1 MGMIPQE
8 TIDQILDRLDIVEVI
23 SEYVQ
28 LKKAGRNFKACCP
41 FHNEKTP
48 SFVVSPDKQIY
59 HCFGCHAGG
68 NIVGFV
74 MNYESLSFPEAIEM
88 LAAKAGVELPRYEKR
103 SDEEASLSSRLYE
116 VNELAAGFYQNI
128 LMSAK
133 GRRAQEYLK
142 KRGISSDIA
151 KTFHVGFA
159 PDEWEGLRKFCGS
172 KNILPDLL
180 RKAGL
185 TIPSEKGKGDYD
197 RFRNRIMFPV
207 FNERGKIVAFGGR
220 VMDDSL
226 PKYINSPETLIYS
239 KSNVLYG
246 LNFSKQGIRE
256 KEHAVIVEGY
266 MDVIIPFKNGITNL
280 VAASGTALTSRQ
292 AHMLKKYTDTAVMVF
307 DADQAGQA
315 ASLRGLDILVENG
328 MKVRIVSLPE
338 GEDPDSFVRKN
349 GKEGFERMVR
359 GAKDLFDYKLDLLI
373 GKLGTRDIG
382 GVTDEMLPTIA
393 RVQNEVVK
401 SDYIKKLAERLGIHE
416 QSLRYE
422 MKKVKPDYSY
432 HYESEAAVDKDSSNY
447 KVSETHLL
455 GLAVV
460 SRKMFEKIRSELGFD
475 KFCDA
480 SVKKAICAVKD
491 LYEKGGEDVDPAKL
505 LSRLQDSEDA
515 KGALIQALAKADITH
530 DQEKALNDCIF
541 CVKKENSE
549 DELKRLN
556 SRLKKAQEMKND
568 TEIMDII
575 VRIKN
580 VREELSKMHK
590 EKVA

>member
-1 MGMIPQE
+1 
-8 TIDQILDRLDIVEVI
+8 
-23 SEYVQ
+23 
-28 LKKAGRNFKACCP
+28 
-41 FHNEKTP
+41 
-48 SFVVSPDKQIY
+48 
-59 HCFGCHAGG
+59 
-68 NIVGFV
+68 
-74 MNYESLSFPEAIEM
+74 
-88 LAAKAGVELPRYEKR
+88 
-103 SDEEASLSSRLYE
+103 
-116 VNELAAGFYQNI
+116 
-128 LMSAK
+128 
-133 GRRAQEYLK
+133 
-142 KRGISSDIA
+142 
-151 KTFHVGFA
+151 
-159 PDEWEGLRKFCGS
+159 
-172 KNILPDLL
+172 
-180 RKAGL
+180 
-185 TIPSEKGKGDYD
+185 
-197 RFRNRIMFPV
+197 MFPV

-256 KEHAVIVEGY
+256 KGHAVIVEGY
-266 MDVIIPFKNGITNL
+266 TDVVIPFQNGITNL

-307 DADQAGQA
+307 DADQAGEG

-328 MKVRIVSLPE
+328 MKVNIVSLPK

-349 GKEGFERMVR
+349 GKGGFERMVS

-373 GKLGTRDIG
+373 GKLGARDIG

-401 SDYIKKLAERLGIHE
+401 SDYLRKLAERLGIHE

-422 MKKVKPDYSY
+422 MKKVKSDYSY
-432 HYESEAAVDKDSSNY
+432 HYESEAVVDKNSNNY
-447 KVSETHLL
+447 RISETHLL

-460 SRKMFEKIRSELGFD
+460 NRKMFERIRSELGFD

-480 SVKKAICAVKD
+480 SVKKAIHAVKD
-491 LYEKGGEDVDPAKL
+491 LYERGEEDIEPAKL

-515 KGALIQALAKADITH
+515 RGALIQALAKVDITRDH
-530 DQEKALNDCIF
+530 EKALNDCIF

-549 DELKRLN
+549 DELRQLN
-556 SRLKKAQEMKND
+556 SRLKKAQELKND
-568 TEIMDII
+568 TEIMEII

-580 VREELSKMHK
+580 VKEELNKMHK